1 MENRVIEIN
10 DISIINDLSENS
22 NKITKNDTPTSRNT
36 QKISRTK
43 KNINNLSGSDSDIGD
58 LDYYFRINH

>member
-22 NKITKNDTPTSRNT
+22 NKIINNDTPTSRNT
-36 QKISRTK
+36 QKITESEKT
-43 KNINNLSGSDSDIGD
+43 
-58 LDYYFRINH
+58 

>member
-43 KNINNLSGSDSDIGD
+43 KK
-58 LDYYFRINH
+58 HK